1 MSCDWVKSVL
11 SLFLY
16 GELSFEEEE
25 AVHGHLEACESCRKA
40 LEREEALHSA
50 LDRAEVTPPASLL
63 AECRSRL
70 SKSLSERSARRGW
83 LGRLW
88 DWTGRPVSPALLRP
102 AAALGLV
109 ALGFFSARLLP
120 TGATRPP
127 AQKAPVATQVR
138 YLEPDASGGVR
149 IVVDETRERVLTGT
163 LAEAPI
169 QHLLWQAAQNPV
181 DPGLRLDSLDILRAQ
196 SDSPVVRQAL
206 LQALRS
212 DPNAG
217 VRLKAIEGLKP
228 YGADPQ
234 VRSALAQVLLSDD
247 NVGVRAQA
255 IDLLVAHKGMA
266 IVGVLQELMEKERD
280 GYIRQRCEQALEAMN
295 ASMGAF

>member
-1 MSCDWVKSVL
+1 MSCDSVKSAL

-40 LEREEALHSA
+40 LEREEALHGA
-50 LDRAEVTPPASLL
+50 LDRAGMDPPAGLL
-63 AECRSRL
+63 TECRLKLRE
-70 SKSLSERSARRGW
+70 SLGERSARRGW

-88 DWTGRPVSPALLRP
+88 DWTGRPISPALLRP
-102 AAALGLV
+102 AGALALV
-109 ALGFFSARLLP
+109 ALGFLTARLLP
-120 TGATRPP
+120 TATTRVP
-127 AQKAPVATQVR
+127 AQKAPVSTQVR
-138 YLEPDASGGVR
+138 YLEPEPSGGVR
-149 IVVDETRERVLTGT
+149 IVVDETRERVFSGGLG
-163 LAEAPI
+163 EAPI
-169 QHLLWQAAQNPV
+169 QRLLLQAAQNPV

-196 SDSPVVRQAL
+196 SGSPAVRGAL
-206 LQALRS
+206 VEALRS

-234 VRSALAQVLLSDD
+234 VRSVLAKVLLSDD

-255 IDLLVAHKGMA
+255 IDLLVAHNGTA

-280 GYIRQRCEQALEAMN
+280 GYIRQRCQQALEAMN
-295 ASMGAF
+295 ASMEAF